1 MTFEPDRL
9 PAQGS
14 AAEAALLDR
23 LDLCDVARELEAV
36 AVDLPT
42 DQRAVIYRAQRL
54 LSRQGAT
61 LTTLAV
67 TLRGSGTVGELLR

>member
-1 MTFEPDRL
+1 MTFELERL
-9 PAQGS
+9 PPPGS
-14 AAEAALLDR
+14 REEAALLDR
-23 LDLCDVARELEAV
+23 LDLCDVARDLEAL
-36 AVDLPT
+36 AVTLPA

>member
-1 MTFEPDRL
+1 MMFEPPHL
-9 PAQGS
+9 PPPGS
-14 AAEAALLDR
+14 REEAALMDR
-23 LDLCDVARELEAV
+23 IDLCDVSRDLEAL
-36 AVDLPT
+36 AVTLAPE
-42 DQRAVIYRAQRL
+42 QRAVIDRAQRL